1 MTKDQLAAATL
12 AFEQKGGQVKVVSEG
27 QRTVDPTIRYC
38 KCGCEGNWTEHTMR
52 AGESGRHSY

>member
-12 AFEQKGGQVKVVSEG
+12 AFEQKGGQVKLVSEG
-27 QRTVDPTIRYC
+27 QRTVDPAIRYC
-38 KCGCEGNWTEHTMR
+38 QCGCNGFWTEHTMR